1 MVDQLTN
8 LQTVSAA
15 ALDKE
20 TTHAEKVLEVRENR
34 IDPND
39 AVVDA
44 LIVEL
49 GSLAD
54 VLDENN
60 KDMEWFVREID
71 ARVRGKRR
79 DEGPSFSHSPNQR
92 QQQQQPQAW
101 QQQQQAFVASSPNYQ
116 LHAGASQ
123 QSFQSGQFS
132 AAAHESAVRMQEQA
146 ALQMQMQTAL
156 MTKLIEALE
165 EPPRRSRGHSR
176 RHHHSRSRSR
186 GDSRGRSSSAHSR
199 RSFHRPEMISSGDE
213 EPARQ
218 PTPKFVLQR
227 SHVDS
232 AHSSEAT
239 KSKTVER
246 GRRPVDGQVWV
257 DEDNESGASS
267 PQPTIMAA
275 NAASSIRRGD
285 DAAVNTQDTPR
296 LATAGRLQRR

>member
-44 LIVEL
+44 LIVDL

-199 RSFHRPEMISSGDE
+199 
-213 EPARQ
+213 A
-218 PTPKFVLQR
+218 
-227 SHVDS
+227 
-232 AHSSEAT
+232 
-239 KSKTVER
+239 
-246 GRRPVDGQVWV
+246 
-257 DEDNESGASS
+257 
-267 PQPTIMAA
+267 
-275 NAASSIRRGD
+275 
-285 DAAVNTQDTPR
+285 
-296 LATAGRLQRR
+296 